1 MKADA
6 FPTRRLA
13 SNVHLWSVPLLH
25 ETLEARAFLG
35 SKSASLFLRAKNL
48 HVSLPSLSRT
58 DLIPCL
64 GTAASSCV
72 QLNAGRPTD
81 RELMNIFSEHATVA
95 WPLLI
100 WFDFYRILQNMIS
113 TG

>member
-1 MKADA
+1 MKPDA
-6 FPTRRLA
+6 FSTRRLA

-35 SKSASLFLRAKNL
+35 SKSASLFLLAKNV
-48 HVSLPSLSRT
+48 HVSLSRLSRT

-64 GTAASSCV
+64 DTAVSSCV

-95 WPLLI
+95 WLLLI
-100 WFDFYRILQNMIS
+100 WFDFYRIRQKMTS